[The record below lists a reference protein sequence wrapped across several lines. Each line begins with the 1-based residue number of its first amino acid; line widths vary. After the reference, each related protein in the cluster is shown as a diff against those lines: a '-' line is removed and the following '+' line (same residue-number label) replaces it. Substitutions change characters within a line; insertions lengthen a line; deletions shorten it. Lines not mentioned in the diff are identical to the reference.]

1 MHDKKAIVRLLMIER
16 PEYMV
21 TLISAIW
28 KLGWIRQSP
37 FCAVRNLKIFFT
49 VLLVQPSTYYIIFM
63 RAVDNQ
69 YMIEFYTPNP
79 AK

>member
-37 FCAVRNLKIFFT
+37 FLHSKKSENIFYCVT
-49 VLLVQPSTYYIIFM
+49 CST
-63 RAVDNQ
+63 
-69 YMIEFYTPNP
+69 
-79 AK
+79 